1 MSVVT
6 EPLTTA
12 IRLPVEGRTWLHADI
27 YTPPRAKGLV
37 LLAHGSGSS
46 RHRPGNHRV
55 AFALDKQQ
63 MATVVADLLT
73 DDEEKLDERTG
84 TSRIDA
90 GLLTHRLMPM
100 VEWARTSDLVG
111 GLPLALVGTNTAAAA
126 ALDAAAVRPDVV
138 RAVVCTGGRPDLALR
153 LGDVKAPTLF
163 IVGDDD
169 PGILEVN
176 AMASRMMSCPREV
189 EVIPRAGNL
198 FDEPDVLEAVTTA
211 TAAWLRRYLTDA
223 GECVT

>member
-1 MSVVT
+1 MHVPG
-6 EPLTTA
+6 EPLTVA
-12 IRLPVEGRTWLHADI
+12 LRLPVGERTWLHADV
-27 YTPPRAKGLV
+27 YTPPRAKALV
-37 LLAHGSGSS
+37 LLAHGAGSS
-46 RHRPGNHRV
+46 RHSPGNHRV

-73 DDEEKLDERTG
+73 DDEEKLDRRTG
-84 TSRIDA
+84 ALRFDA
-90 GLLTHRLMPM
+90 GLLTHRLVNM
-100 VEWARTSDLVG
+100 VEWARTSDLIG
-111 GLPLALVGTNTAAAA
+111 SLPLALVGTNTAAAA

-163 IVGDDD
+163 IVGDGD

-176 AMASRMMSCPREV
+176 AMATRMMSCPREL

-198 FDEPDVLEAVTTA
+198 FDDPGVLETVTAA

-223 GECVT
+223 GESVS

>member
-1 MSVVT
+1 MSVVA
-6 EPLTTA
+6 EPLTAA
-12 IRLPVEGRTWLHADI
+12 IRLPIEGRTWLHADI

-37 LLAHGSGSS
+37 LLAHGGDSS

-63 MATVVADLLT
+63 IATVVADLLT

-84 TSRIDA
+84 ASRFDA

-100 VEWARTSDLVG
+100 VEWARTSELVG

-153 LGDVKAPTLF
+153 LGAVKAPTLF
-163 IVGDDD
+163 IVGGNDAEV
-169 PGILEVN
+169 LELN
-176 AMASRMMSCPREV
+176 ATASRIMTCAREV
-189 EVIPRAGNL
+189 EVIPGATHL
-198 FDEPDVLEAVTTA
+198 FDEPGALEAVTSA
-211 TAAWLRRYLTDA
+211 TAAWFRRYLTHT
-223 GECVT
+223 GEPVT